1 MVYYV
6 GSATPYKAQESSL
19 LGRVLNYLQNHTTNK
34 RGGDQINKRVFVGV
48 NALLKTQEV
57 EFGIFEYD
65 FLTLRDRTLSFYECS
80 INPDVIGMLEYTMIC
95 HYKLMGQAVWNK

>member
-6 GSATPYKAQESSL
+6 GSATPYMAQASSL

-34 RGGDQINKRVFVGV
+34 RGGDQVNKRVFAAV
-48 NALLKTQEV
+48 NTLLKTQEV

-65 FLTLRDRTLSFYECS
+65 FLTLRDRTLSFSECS
-80 INPDVIGMLEYTMIC
+80 RNPDVIGMLEYTMIC